1 MLIGFIVWI
10 WFIRFHEGEHFITF
24 AIPQSVVFKRSR
36 KEYYQTDLSVA
47 PTQNIQTEST
57 ADSKDD
63 VNQDDTVADEE
74 DEDEEEEED
83 KMLSKGAK
91 AAGGKTPG
99 KVKRKSAARWVVL
112 HSVQRPL

>member
-1 MLIGFIVWI
+1 M
-10 WFIRFHEGEHFITF
+10 
-24 AIPQSVVFKRSR
+24 
-36 KEYYQTDLSVA
+36 A

-63 VNQDDTVADEE
+63 VNQDDTVADE
-74 DEDEEEEED
+74 EDEEEEED

-99 KVKRKSAARWVVL
+99 KVKRKSAAR
-112 HSVQRPL
+112 